1 MPSTRLSHP
10 SKTNIMVSATSTVH
24 LVCAQNQTPLSKYT
38 SEDGARSTTT
48 PVQSQMTL
56 VDLLNPEKE
65 EVCGWC
71 SALFQLLA
79 IKLQKYAHIA
89 MHSRWGEEG
98 GYYK

>member
-1 MPSTRLSHP
+1 
-10 SKTNIMVSATSTVH
+10 MV
-24 LVCAQNQTPLSKYT
+24 Q
-38 SEDGARSTTT
+38 EARQ

-71 SALFQLLA
+71 SVLFQLLA

-89 MHSRWGEEG
+89 MQMG
-98 GYYK
+98 GGGGVL